1 MFTSD
6 ISFWIV
12 KDDINV
18 VNIVFVKE
26 GEVDG
31 NSIEESDNIGKVVDI
46 KIVEEDS
53 AIIVVGIKT
62 AEGDSVIIVVGI
74 SGIVVDGE
82 KGEVEIIVVWI
93 NVDINSKSD
102 KKVKIVEDNS
112 VVDIGKVVGIN
123 SFSILKPIFSI
134 LVSQVSEIL
143 NNFTS

>member
-1 MFTSD
+1 M
-6 ISFWIV
+6 
-12 KDDINV
+12 
-18 VNIVFVKE
+18 VNIVFGKE
-26 GEVDG
+26 GEVDD
-31 NSIEESDNIGKVVDI
+31 NSIDESDNIGEVVDI
-46 KIVEEDS
+46 RGVDGI
-53 AIIVVGIKT
+53 IIVVGIKT

-102 KKVKIVEDNS
+102 KEVKIGEDNS